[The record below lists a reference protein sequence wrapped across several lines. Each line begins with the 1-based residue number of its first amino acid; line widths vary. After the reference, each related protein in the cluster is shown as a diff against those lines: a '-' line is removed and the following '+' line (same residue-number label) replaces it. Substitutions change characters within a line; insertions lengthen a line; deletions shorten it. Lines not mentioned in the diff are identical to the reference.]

1 VKLDKNLINYLGDN
15 VKEIKA
21 TRLAMEDKL
30 RAQMAKERRLV
41 KIALNIQEPN
51 KTIGIVV
58 LICAILIKSLEKM
71 EPA

>member
-1 VKLDKNLINYLGDN
+1 
-15 VKEIKA
+15 
-21 TRLAMEDKL
+21 MEDKL